1 MQTVSQIA
9 HTRFLPRFYQF
20 STHIPTTGSV
30 LLAKEKNEQQGM
42 TDKLKLENV
51 IKWK

>member
-1 MQTVSQIA
+1 
-9 HTRFLPRFYQF
+9 
-20 STHIPTTGSV
+20 V

-51 IKWK
+51 IKWKWLWKNVR